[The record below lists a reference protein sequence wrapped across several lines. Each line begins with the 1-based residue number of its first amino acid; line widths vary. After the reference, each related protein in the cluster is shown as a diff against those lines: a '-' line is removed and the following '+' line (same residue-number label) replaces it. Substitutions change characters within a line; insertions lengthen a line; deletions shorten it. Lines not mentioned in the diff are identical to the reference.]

1 MKTTFSEIVTTEEQL
16 REVLGYPHPSTIAK
30 IVPTLDTHCRT
41 FIAKSPFMLIA
52 SADTQGNVDVSPK
65 GDPPGF
71 VQALDDVTLVIPDR
85 LGNRLADTF
94 RNILQTGKVGLI
106 FLVPGKQETLRVS
119 GNAIIVRD
127 GWLREQMAIDGK
139 IPNFA
144 IVVTIEKIFFHC
156 AKCVIRSKIWD
167 SDHWVDLEGLPSL
180 AQILVDHGK
189 LSDSV
194 EEMQVMIDQSYRD
207 RLY

>member
-30 IVPTLDTHCRT
+30 IVPTLDAHCRA

-52 SADTQGNVDVSPK
+52 SADTQGNIDVSPK

-167 SDHWVDLEGLPSL
+167 SDQWADLEGLPSL